1 MTAGSSKSEDK
12 DIIIVA
18 IDEQPIWGDGCRGG
32 EGAGAVPLGDLCV
45 LDKKVC
51 WSNDLGEEQCTTARE
66 PGGSFA
72 VRAIAL
78 SKKKIAKFSCEHE
91 IWLFLYFG
99 TALSEDKVLF
109 IPQ

>member
-18 IDEQPIWGDGCRGG
+18 IDEQPIWGDGCRG
-32 EGAGAVPLGDLCV
+32 APQLVNLAVHSLC
-45 LDKKVC
+45 
-51 WSNDLGEEQCTTARE
+51 E
-66 PGGSFA
+66 
-72 VRAIAL
+72 L
-78 SKKKIAKFSCEHE
+78 SLYQNKKIAKFSCEHE

>member
-1 MTAGSSKSEDK
+1 MANARKYQYIAQKNTLYELLLEG
-12 DIIIVA
+12 
-18 IDEQPIWGDGCRGG
+18 R

-78 SKKKIAKFSCEHE
+78 SK
-91 IWLFLYFG
+91 
-99 TALSEDKVLF
+99 
-109 IPQ
+109 

>member
-1 MTAGSSKSEDK
+1 MIWILYGKCTKISIYCTKKYIIYELLLEGCEGAGA
-12 DIIIVA
+12 VRL
-18 IDEQPIWGDGCRGG
+18 GDGCRGG

-78 SKKKIAKFSCEHE
+78 SK
-91 IWLFLYFG
+91 
-99 TALSEDKVLF
+99 
-109 IPQ
+109 

>member
-1 MTAGSSKSEDK
+1 MQK
-12 DIIIVA
+12 
-18 IDEQPIWGDGCRGG
+18 GDFGAEGREGAALFAWEMGARGG
-32 EGAGAVPLGDLCV
+32 EGAGAVPLGDWCV

-78 SKKKIAKFSCEHE
+78 SK
-91 IWLFLYFG
+91 
-99 TALSEDKVLF
+99 
-109 IPQ
+109 

>member
-1 MTAGSSKSEDK
+1 MVAPVVEYSSMWGRLQLCKREILARRGAKALALFAWEDG
-12 DIIIVA
+12 A
-18 IDEQPIWGDGCRGG
+18 RGG
-32 EGAGAVPLGDLCV
+32 EGAGAVPLGDWCV

-78 SKKKIAKFSCEHE
+78 SK
-91 IWLFLYFG
+91 
-99 TALSEDKVLF
+99 
-109 IPQ
+109 

>member
-32 EGAGAVPLGDLCV
+32 EGAGAVPLGDWCV

-66 PGGSFA
+66 PGYSF
-72 VRAIAL
+72 ILAL
-78 SKKKIAKFSCEHE
+78 LYLRTKYCSYHSKNE
-91 IWLFLYFG
+91 Y
-99 TALSEDKVLF
+99 TV
-109 IPQ
+109 

>member
-1 MTAGSSKSEDK
+1 MGAKALALFAWEDGAG
-12 DIIIVA
+12 
-18 IDEQPIWGDGCRGG
+18 GG
-32 EGAGAVPLGDLCV
+32 EGAGAVPLGWMCV

-78 SKKKIAKFSCEHE
+78 SK
-91 IWLFLYFG
+91 
-99 TALSEDKVLF
+99 
-109 IPQ
+109 

>member
-72 VRAIAL
+72 VPSYRSIKI
-78 SKKKIAKFSCEHE
+78 KK
-91 IWLFLYFG
+91 
-99 TALSEDKVLF
+99 
-109 IPQ
+109 

>member
-1 MTAGSSKSEDK
+1 MANARKYQYIARKKYIMYELLLEG
-12 DIIIVA
+12 
-18 IDEQPIWGDGCRGG
+18 R
-32 EGAGAVPLGDLCV
+32 EGAGAVPLGDWCV

-78 SKKKIAKFSCEHE
+78 SK
-91 IWLFLYFG
+91 
-99 TALSEDKVLF
+99 
-109 IPQ
+109 

>member
-1 MTAGSSKSEDK
+1 MTNARKYQYIARKNTLYELLLEG
-12 DIIIVA
+12 
-18 IDEQPIWGDGCRGG
+18 R
-32 EGAGAVPLGDLCV
+32 EGAGAVPLGDWCV

-78 SKKKIAKFSCEHE
+78 SK
-91 IWLFLYFG
+91 
-99 TALSEDKVLF
+99 
-109 IPQ
+109 

>member
-18 IDEQPIWGDGCRGG
+18 IDEQPIWGDGCRGV

-78 SKKKIAKFSCEHE
+78 SK
-91 IWLFLYFG
+91 
-99 TALSEDKVLF
+99 
-109 IPQ
+109 

>member
-1 MTAGSSKSEDK
+1 MGAG
-12 DIIIVA
+12 
-18 IDEQPIWGDGCRGG
+18 GG

-51 WSNDLGEEQCTTARE
+51 WSNDLGEEQCTTASE

-78 SKKKIAKFSCEHE
+78 SK
-91 IWLFLYFG
+91 
-99 TALSEDKVLF
+99 
-109 IPQ
+109 

>member
-1 MTAGSSKSEDK
+1 VTAGSSKSEDK

-45 LDKKVC
+45 LDT
-51 WSNDLGEEQCTTARE
+51 NDLGEEQCTTARE

-78 SKKKIAKFSCEHE
+78 SK
-91 IWLFLYFG
+91 
-99 TALSEDKVLF
+99 
-109 IPQ
+109 

>member
-1 MTAGSSKSEDK
+1 MIYILYGKCTKISIYCTKK
-12 DIIIVA
+12 YIIY
-18 IDEQPIWGDGCRGG
+18 ELLLEGR

-78 SKKKIAKFSCEHE
+78 SK
-91 IWLFLYFG
+91 
-99 TALSEDKVLF
+99 
-109 IPQ
+109 

>member
-1 MTAGSSKSEDK
+1 MDAG
-12 DIIIVA
+12 
-18 IDEQPIWGDGCRGG
+18 GG
-32 EGAGAVPLGDLCV
+32 EGAGAVPLGDWCV

-78 SKKKIAKFSCEHE
+78 SK
-91 IWLFLYFG
+91 
-99 TALSEDKVLF
+99 
-109 IPQ
+109 

>member
-1 MTAGSSKSEDK
+1 MTAGSNKSEDK

-45 LDKKVC
+45 LD
-51 WSNDLGEEQCTTARE
+51 DLGKEQCTTARE

-78 SKKKIAKFSCEHE
+78 SK
-91 IWLFLYFG
+91 
-99 TALSEDKVLF
+99 
-109 IPQ
+109 

>member
-18 IDEQPIWGDGCRGG
+18 IDEQPIWGDGCRGAKALALFAWEDGARGG
-32 EGAGAVPLGDLCV
+32 EGAGAVPLGWMCV

-78 SKKKIAKFSCEHE
+78 SK
-91 IWLFLYFG
+91 
-99 TALSEDKVLF
+99 
-109 IPQ
+109 